1 VIRAVLRIAV
11 ALGALAWLASRVD
24 LALVG
29 GALATTSASA
39 VVVATVASFASNL
52 VIAVRLSVLLAAQGV
67 AVSVPQT
74 LAINLT
80 AFFYNLLLPI
90 GGVGVA
96 ALRLQQFSART
107 SGRFTSA
114 LTAMICDRLV
124 ALAAVGIVGLFCW
137 LVDPH
142 PKPPGALLMLLAG
155 AAAIGAF
162 LAPRAVPASMR
173 QLVRELQA
181 GGSGTWWSAALLRLT
196 HALGAVARL
205 SPATLARI
213 VGISILAQLPGIV
226 VFVALAWGLGLPVS
240 VASMGWVRS
249 IVQLV
254 TVLPISIGGLGVRE
268 GALVLTLAWF
278 GVADHDALA
287 LAILVFATT
296 ILAPGFVGGVLEGV
310 RWLRGLRTR

>member
-1 VIRAVLRIAV
+1 
-11 ALGALAWLASRVD
+11 
-24 LALVG
+24 
-29 GALATTSASA
+29 
-39 VVVATVASFASNL
+39 
-52 VIAVRLSVLLAAQGV
+52 
-67 AVSVPQT
+67 
-74 LAINLT
+74 
-80 AFFYNLLLPI
+80 
-90 GGVGVA
+90 
-96 ALRLQQFSART
+96 
-107 SGRFTSA
+107 
-114 LTAMICDRLV
+114 MICDRLV

-142 PKPPGALLMLLAG
+142 PKPPGSLLMLLGG
-155 AAAIGAF
+155 AATIGAF

-310 RWLRGLRTR
+310 QWLRGLRAR